1 MDKLTQHTF
10 LFQTKATFIE
20 STILP
25 EDTIFPRNNDL
36 LYCDSEIIN
45 QDEFLRQK
53 SEALNPLNFDEPI
66 VFPKITLIPASVTK
80 APLVIFNQT
89 ALSKISELNI

>member
-1 MDKLTQHTF
+1 MEKLTQHTF
-10 LFQTKATFIE
+10 LFQTKATFVE
-20 STILP
+20 STYLP
-25 EDTIFPRNNDL
+25 EDTIFPRNNDSI
-36 LYCDSEIIN
+36 YCDSEIIN

-53 SEALNPLNFDEPI
+53 SEALSPINFDEPI

-80 APLVIFNQT
+80 AALVIFNQT

>member
-25 EDTIFPRNNDL
+25 EDTIFPRNNYS

-53 SEALNPLNFDEPI
+53 SEALSPLNFDEPI

>member
-1 MDKLTQHTF
+1 MEKLTQHTF
-10 LFQTKATFIE
+10 LLQTKATFIE

-25 EDTIFPRNNDL
+25 EDTAFTRNNDS
-36 LYCDSEIIN
+36 LYCDSEITN

-53 SEALNPLNFDEPI
+53 SEALSPPNFDELI

-80 APLVIFNQT
+80 APLVVFNQT

>member
-10 LFQTKATFIE
+10 LLQTKATFVE

-25 EDTIFPRNNDL
+25 EDTAFTRNNDS
-36 LYCDSEIIN
+36 LYCDSEILS

-53 SEALNPLNFDEPI
+53 SEALSPINLDEPI
-66 VFPKITLIPASVTK
+66 ILPKITLIPASIMK
-80 APLVIFNQT
+80 APLVIFQQT
-89 ALSKISELNI
+89 ALSKISDLNI